1 MPELPEVQTTATSL
15 VPLLGQTIRKITI
28 FQPKLRWQVPN
39 DISELKNARLI
50 DIKRRAK
57 YLILTFKLADSTD
70 KKLLIHLGMS
80 GSLQQ
85 HKSSTI
91 KRKHDHLIVHF
102 DKAGLTTQLH
112 YHDPRRFGAVLW
124 LEDYQDKLIN
134 HLGIEPLADGFTGQY
149 LYNYIHNRKKP
160 ITRPIKSVIMEQQVV
175 VGVGNIYA
183 TESLFLAS
191 IHPLQPAD
199 SITVEKLNELAD
211 FIREIL
217 QVSIQKGGSTLK
229 DFTVGEGKTGYFQQT
244 LQVYGKKDQPCP
256 KCGSMIESIKISQRA
271 STFCPKCQPLIQK
284 NPLSTE

>member
-15 VPLLGQTIRKITI
+15 VPLLGQTIRKITV

-39 DISELKNARLI
+39 NITELKNAKLI

-85 HKSSTI
+85 HKNSTI
-91 KRKHDHLIVHF
+91 KRKHDHLIMHF

-124 LEDYQDKLIN
+124 LDEYQDKLID

-149 LYNYIHNRKKP
+149 LYDYIHNRKNP

-183 TESLFLAS
+183 TESLFLAG

-199 SITVEKLNELAD
+199 SIAVEQLNELAG

-244 LQVYGKKDQPCP
+244 LRVYGKKDQACP
-256 KCGSMIESIKISQRA
+256 KCDSRIESVKISQRA
-271 STFCPKCQPLIQK
+271 STFCPKCQPLI
-284 NPLSTE
+284 